1 LPFLESELA
10 DLRRAAAY
18 ALGELKAP
26 RASEALRKLSSDPD
40 IEVRKAAARA
50 LSAIDSGTLG

>member
-1 LPFLESELA
+1 MSEIVDFLSSDKS

-18 ALGELKAP
+18 ALGDM
-26 RASEALRKLSSDPD
+26 RASEAAEALRRLASDPD

-50 LSAIDSGTLG
+50 LEAME